1 MKKIFITLAVLL
13 TMGATALAQTQTTK
27 VVTDSVAF
35 YAKDVKVYQGS
46 TKNGTPKY
54 WIELPTE
61 SGVRKVTISQ
71 NHIASGRKLALI
83 ERRDEESGK
92 YSYSVKYAEPKASN
106 SGARADLSGLK

>member
-13 TMGATALAQTQTTK
+13 TMGASAFAQTTK

>member
-13 TMGATALAQTQTTK
+13 TMGATALAQTTK

-92 YSYSVKYAEPKASN
+92 YSYSVKYAEPKSSN

>member
-1 MKKIFITLAVLL
+1 MKKIIITLAVLL
-13 TMGATALAQTQTTK
+13 TMGATALAQTTK

-35 YAKDVKVYQGS
+35 YPKDVKVYRGS

>member
-1 MKKIFITLAVLL
+1 MKKIIITLAVLL
-13 TMGATALAQTQTTK
+13 TMGATALAQTTK

-35 YAKDVKVYQGS
+35 YPKDVKVYQGS

-106 SGARADLSGLK
+106 SGARADLSSLK

>member
-13 TMGATALAQTQTTK
+13 TMGATALAQTTK

-35 YAKDVKVYQGS
+35 YPKDVKVYQGS

-92 YSYSVKYAEPKASN
+92 YSYSVKYAEPKSSN
-106 SGARADLSGLK
+106 SGARADLSSLK

>member
-13 TMGATALAQTQTTK
+13 TMGATALAQTTK

-35 YAKDVKVYQGS
+35 YPKDVKVYQGS

-92 YSYSVKYAEPKASN
+92 YSYSVKYAEPKASK
-106 SGARADLSGLK
+106 SSARADLSGLK

>member
-1 MKKIFITLAVLL
+1 MKKILITLAVLL
-13 TMGATALAQTQTTK
+13 TMGATALAQTTK

-35 YAKDVKVYQGS
+35 YPKDVRICQGL

-54 WIELPTE
+54 WVELPTE

-92 YSYSVKYAEPKASN
+92 YSYSVKYAEPKPSN